1 MLNGVSGLSGLRL
14 SPQGLDEGF
23 QLAVLIE
30 RSCLDTSSGFY
41 SWHFSVGKN
50 LAITKMLYDG
60 LLGTAS
66 VKPT

>member
-1 MLNGVSGLSGLRL
+1 MMYLGCRGCACHLWV
-14 SPQGLDEGF
+14 LDEGF
-23 QLAVLIE
+23 QFAVLLE

-50 LAITKMLYDG
+50 LAITKMLYGG